1 MAAHAKI
8 ELEHLG
14 VDHLGR
20 SVWVEPLD
28 PLTRELFGVLQ
39 AARRQE
45 HSAAAQPVSA
55 PETRNPI
62 LRRIWRGLFGG

>member
-1 MAAHAKI
+1 MAAHAQI
-8 ELEHLG
+8 DLERLG

-20 SVWVEPLD
+20 SVWVEPLE
-28 PLTRELFGVLQ
+28 PLTRELFEVLQ

-45 HSAAAQPVSA
+45 QSAVAQPASD

-62 LRRIWRGLFGG
+62 LRRIWLGLFGG